1 MTFDECR
8 EHAGERV
15 TYLAGSL
22 FPGDGV
28 ITSVATTRVFVR
40 LGKDKFSTAAYPEEL
55 TLQEQPS

>member
-22 FPGDGV
+22 FPGDGA
-28 ITSVATTRVFVR
+28 I
-40 LGKDKFSTAAYPEEL
+40 AAYPEEL
-55 TLQEQPS
+55 TLQEAVSE